1 MGISGVFVSIVS
13 VLNEL
18 HCIFPQALFRASL
31 PHPTSDRDYALY
43 DVGEGCEVT
52 NLVPGIDF
60 LSDRFRCNGRS
71 MVAALRWVTEE
82 LARGRHN
89 LYVSVVRA
97 CSHSGHMQHR
107 TSAHSCHMPCAMH
120 HMPCNNEVTKFFAIA

>member
-1 MGISGVFVSIVS
+1 MGISDVFVSVVS
-13 VLNEL
+13 MLNEL

-31 PHPTSDRDYALY
+31 PHPTSDRDYALF

-97 CSHSGHMQHR
+97 CSHSDQC
-107 TSAHSCHMPCAMH
+107 TLMPRAMH
-120 HMPCNNEVTKFFAIA
+120 HMPCNSEVTKFFAIA

>member
-1 MGISGVFVSIVS
+1 MPS
-13 VLNEL
+13 VLSKL
-18 HCIFPQALFRASL
+18 YPIFLQALFRASL

-60 LSDRFRCNGRS
+60 LSDRFRCSGRC
-71 MVAALRWVTEE
+71 MVAALRWVSEE

-89 LYVSVVRA
+89 LYVSVRA
-97 CSHSGHMQHR
+97 IGDTVFMWVLGLL
-107 TSAHSCHMPCAMH
+107 
-120 HMPCNNEVTKFFAIA
+120 VTQSLCEC

>member
-1 MGISGVFVSIVS
+1 MSS
-13 VLNEL
+13 VLSKL
-18 HCIFPQALFRASL
+18 YPIFLQALFRASL

-60 LSDRFRCNGRS
+60 LSDRFRCSGRC
-71 MVAALRWVTEE
+71 MVAALRWVSEE

-89 LYVSVVRA
+89 LYVSGRA
-97 CSHSGHMQHR
+97 VGDTVLM
-107 TSAHSCHMPCAMH
+107 
-120 HMPCNNEVTKFFAIA
+120 